1 MAVTKTHPIKSTLKA
16 AIDYICNS
24 EKTDGKL
31 LVSSYG
37 CAAETADI
45 EFAWTRRHAI
55 DKGTNLGR
63 HLIQAFQPGE
73 VTPEQAHEI
82 GMELAKEILG
92 GKYEFV
98 LTTHIDKDH
107 VHNHLIFNAVS
118 FADHKHYHSNKRSY
132 HYIRR
137 TSDRLCKEH
146 GLSVIILGQD
156 KGKSYIEHQAT
167 QNGTSYKAKLKAAID
182 RLLPACSDLEE
193 LLRRLQREGY
203 EIKRGKY
210 ISAREPDRERFTR
223 LKTLGV
229 DYTEEAIAARIA
241 GRSRPSRRPKQR
253 DGEISL
259 LIDIQNNIKA
269 QQSAGY
275 RRWATI
281 ENLKRIAD
289 TSNFLTEH
297 GIGSYE
303 ELLDRCEAVSTS
315 VARLKAD
322 LRDTGTRIDELALKM
337 KHVGTY
343 RQLNQID
350 ESYPHRYTD
359 GQLCLETDAAIRIC
373 FLAGFDLEIWMRDF
387 VEPYYFSYEYYQR
400 YGVFP
405 FGERAHGIEGVLQ
418 TYGEY
423 FNEPDY
429 VKVFRLME
437 FIQFG
442 QYRGHLPCP
451 CGSGE
456 KTRSC
461 HGKFIKKFFENSN
474 LKIIVQRDY
483 KTIKEVLY
491 AYYEQ
496 SRNTKAT
503 K

>member
-16 AIDYICNS
+16 AIDYICNP

-37 CAAETADI
+37 CTAETADI
-45 EFAWTRRHAI
+45 EFSWTRRHAI

-132 HYIRR
+132 HDIRR

-146 GLSVIILGQD
+146 GLSVIIPGQD

-182 RLLPACSDLEE
+182 RLLPVCSDLEE

-210 ISAREPDRERFTR
+210 ISARAPDQERFTR

-229 DYTEEAIAARIA
+229 DYTEEALAARIA
-241 GRSRPSRRPKQR
+241 GRSRPSRQLKRQ
-253 DGEISL
+253 DGKISL

-297 GIGSYE
+297 GISSYE
-303 ELLDRCEAVSTS
+303 ELSDWCEAASVS
-315 VARLKAD
+315 AAQLKAD
-322 LRDTGTRIDELALKM
+322 LRDTGAKIDELALKM

-343 RQLNQID
+343 RQLKPIYD
-350 ESYPHRYTD
+350 RYKASRD
-359 GQLCLETDAAIRIC
+359 KGK
-373 FLAGFDLEIWMRDF
+373 FL
-387 VEPYYFSYEYYQR
+387 
-400 YGVFP
+400 
-405 FGERAHGIEGVLQ
+405 
-418 TYGEY
+418 
-423 FNEPDY
+423 
-429 VKVFRLME
+429 
-437 FIQFG
+437 
-442 QYRGHLPCP
+442 RGHESEIILF
-451 CGSGE
+451 E
-456 KTRSC
+456 AAARE
-461 HGKFIKKFFENSN
+461 IKKAGLARLPSAEKLKVELDGLSARKTSMQAELRKIQREDKEYDTLRRNVDALLDVSMMQVWRHRLDNS
-474 LKIIVQRDY
+474 I
-483 KTIKEVLY
+483 E
-491 AYYEQ
+491 
-496 SRNTKAT
+496 
-503 K
+503 

>member
-16 AIDYICNS
+16 AIDYICNP

-45 EFAWTRRHAI
+45 EFSWTRRHAI

-92 GKYEFV
+92 SKYEFV

-132 HYIRR
+132 HDIRR

-146 GLSVIILGQD
+146 GLSVIIPGQD
-156 KGKSYIEHQAT
+156 KGKSYIEHQAA

-210 ISAREPDRERFTR
+210 ISARAPNQERFTR

-229 DYTEEAIAARIA
+229 DYTEEALAARIA
-241 GRSRPSRRPKQR
+241 GRSRPSHQPKQR
-253 DGEISL
+253 NGKISL

-303 ELLDRCEAVSTS
+303 ELLDRCEAASAS
-315 VARLKAD
+315 VVRLKAD
-322 LRDTGTRIDELALKM
+322 LRDTGAKIDELTLKM

-343 RQLNQID
+343 RQLKPIYD
-350 ESYPHRYTD
+350 RYKASRD
-359 GQLCLETDAAIRIC
+359 KEK
-373 FLAGFDLEIWMRDF
+373 FL
-387 VEPYYFSYEYYQR
+387 
-400 YGVFP
+400 
-405 FGERAHGIEGVLQ
+405 
-418 TYGEY
+418 
-423 FNEPDY
+423 
-429 VKVFRLME
+429 
-437 FIQFG
+437 
-442 QYRGHLPCP
+442 RGHESEIILFEAAARELKRLGAVPLPTTE
-451 CGSGE
+451 SMKTELANLNAE
-456 KTRSC
+456 KERLLA
-461 HGKFIKKFFENSN
+461 E
-474 LKIIVQRDY
+474 Y
-483 KTIKEVLY
+483 KTTRTEAQEYDTVKQNVDALLTVPKEQ
-491 AYYEQ
+491 EQ
-496 SRNTKAT
+496 QRRHELE
-503 K
+503 

>member
-16 AIDYICNS
+16 AIDYICNP

-146 GLSVIILGQD
+146 GLSVIIPGQD

-182 RLLPACSDLEE
+182 RLLPACSNLEE

-210 ISAREPDRERFTR
+210 ISARAPDQERFTR
-223 LKTLGV
+223 LKTLGA
-229 DYTEEAIAARIA
+229 DYTEEALAARIA
-241 GRSRPSRRPKQR
+241 GRARPSRQPKQR
-253 DGEISL
+253 SGKISL

-303 ELLDRCEAVSTS
+303 ELMDRCEAASVSVS
-315 VARLKAD
+315 RLKAD
-322 LRDTGTRIDELALKM
+322 LRDTGAKIDELTLKM

-343 RQLNQID
+343 RQLKPIYD
-350 ESYPHRYTD
+350 RYKASRD
-359 GQLCLETDAAIRIC
+359 KEK
-373 FLAGFDLEIWMRDF
+373 FL
-387 VEPYYFSYEYYQR
+387 
-400 YGVFP
+400 
-405 FGERAHGIEGVLQ
+405 
-418 TYGEY
+418 
-423 FNEPDY
+423 
-429 VKVFRLME
+429 
-437 FIQFG
+437 
-442 QYRGHLPCP
+442 RGHESEIILFEAAARECKRLGAVPLPVT
-451 CGSGE
+451 E
-456 KTRSC
+456 RMQAEMDELNARKTTLKAELQKAQREERNYAAMRRNVEDFLSPPQQEQER
-461 HGKFIKKFFENSN
+461 KKNVE
-474 LKIIVQRDY
+474 L
-483 KTIKEVLY
+483 E
-491 AYYEQ
+491 
-496 SRNTKAT
+496 
-503 K
+503 

>member
-1 MAVTKTHPIKSTLKA
+1 MAVTKTYPIKSTLKA
-16 AIDYICNS
+16 AIDYICNP

-118 FADHKHYHSNKRSY
+118 FTDHKHYHSNKRSY

-137 TSDRLCKEH
+137 TSDRICKEH
-146 GLSVIILGQD
+146 GLSVIIPGQA
-156 KGKSYIEHQAT
+156 KGKSYIEHQAA
-167 QNGTSYKAKLKAAID
+167 QAGTSYKAKLKAAID
-182 RLLPACSDLEE
+182 RLIPASADFEDL
-193 LLRRLQREGY
+193 LLRLQREGY

-210 ISAREPDRERFTR
+210 VSCRASDQERFTR
-223 LKTLGV
+223 MKTLGV
-229 DYTEEAIAARIA
+229 DYTEEAITARIA
-241 GRSRPSRRPKQR
+241 GRSRPSRQPKQR
-253 DGEISL
+253 NGRISL
-259 LIDIQNNIKA
+259 LVDIQNNIKA

-303 ELLDRCEAVSTS
+303 ELLDRCESASAS
-315 VARLKAD
+315 VAQLKAD
-322 LRDTGTRIDELALKM
+322 LRDTGAKVDELTLKM
-337 KHVGTY
+337 KHVATY
-343 RQLNQID
+343 RQLKPIYDRYKASRDKEKFLRGHESEIILFEAAARECKRLGAVPLPATERMQAEMD
-350 ESYPHRYTD
+350 ELNARKAVLKADLQKAQCDERDY
-359 GQLCLETDAAIRIC
+359 AAIQRNVED
-373 FLAGFDLEIWMRDF
+373 FLSPPQPEQERKKNVELE
-387 VEPYYFSYEYYQR
+387 
-400 YGVFP
+400 
-405 FGERAHGIEGVLQ
+405 
-418 TYGEY
+418 
-423 FNEPDY
+423 
-429 VKVFRLME
+429 
-437 FIQFG
+437 
-442 QYRGHLPCP
+442 
-451 CGSGE
+451 
-456 KTRSC
+456 
-461 HGKFIKKFFENSN
+461 
-474 LKIIVQRDY
+474 
-483 KTIKEVLY
+483 
-491 AYYEQ
+491 
-496 SRNTKAT
+496 
-503 K
+503 

>member
-16 AIDYICNS
+16 AIDYICNP

-118 FADHKHYHSNKRSY
+118 FTDHKHYHSNKRSY

-137 TSDRLCKEH
+137 TSDRICKEH
-146 GLSVIILGQD
+146 GLSVIIPGQA
-156 KGKSYIEHQAT
+156 KGKSYIEHQAA
-167 QNGTSYKAKLKAAID
+167 QAGTSYKAKLKAAID
-182 RLLPACSDLEE
+182 RLIPASADFEDL
-193 LLRRLQREGY
+193 LLRLQREGY

-210 ISAREPDRERFTR
+210 VSCRASDQERFTR
-223 LKTLGV
+223 MKTLGV
-229 DYTEEAIAARIA
+229 DYTEEAITARIT
-241 GRSRPSRRPKQR
+241 GRSRPSRQPKQR
-253 DGEISL
+253 NGRISL
-259 LIDIQNNIKA
+259 LVDIQNNIKA

-303 ELLDRCEAVSTS
+303 ELLDRCESASAS
-315 VARLKAD
+315 VAQLKAD
-322 LRDTGTRIDELALKM
+322 LRDTGAKVDELTLKM
-337 KHVGTY
+337 KHVATY
-343 RQLNQID
+343 RQLKPIYDRYKASRDKEKFLRGHESEIILFEAAARECKRLGAVPLPATERMQAEMD
-350 ESYPHRYTD
+350 ELNARKAVLKADLQKAQCDERDY
-359 GQLCLETDAAIRIC
+359 AAIQRNVED
-373 FLAGFDLEIWMRDF
+373 FLSPPQPEQERKKNVELE
-387 VEPYYFSYEYYQR
+387 
-400 YGVFP
+400 
-405 FGERAHGIEGVLQ
+405 
-418 TYGEY
+418 
-423 FNEPDY
+423 
-429 VKVFRLME
+429 
-437 FIQFG
+437 
-442 QYRGHLPCP
+442 
-451 CGSGE
+451 
-456 KTRSC
+456 
-461 HGKFIKKFFENSN
+461 
-474 LKIIVQRDY
+474 
-483 KTIKEVLY
+483 
-491 AYYEQ
+491 
-496 SRNTKAT
+496 
-503 K
+503 

>member
-146 GLSVIILGQD
+146 GLSVIIPGQD
-156 KGKSYIEHQAT
+156 KGKSYIEHQAA

-210 ISAREPDRERFTR
+210 ISARAPDQERFTR

-229 DYTEEAIAARIA
+229 DYTEEALVARIA
-241 GRSRPSRRPKQR
+241 GRARPSRQLEQR
-253 DGEISL
+253 SGKISL

-303 ELLDRCEAVSTS
+303 DLLDRCETASAS
-315 VARLKAD
+315 VVRLKAD
-322 LRDTGTRIDELALKM
+322 LRDTGAKIDELTLKM
-337 KHVGTY
+337 KHVATY
-343 RQLNQID
+343 RQLKPIYD
-350 ESYPHRYTD
+350 RYKASRD
-359 GQLCLETDAAIRIC
+359 KEK
-373 FLAGFDLEIWMRDF
+373 FL
-387 VEPYYFSYEYYQR
+387 
-400 YGVFP
+400 
-405 FGERAHGIEGVLQ
+405 
-418 TYGEY
+418 
-423 FNEPDY
+423 
-429 VKVFRLME
+429 
-437 FIQFG
+437 
-442 QYRGHLPCP
+442 RGHESEIILFEAAARECKRLGAVPLPAT
-451 CGSGE
+451 E
-456 KTRSC
+456 RMQAEMDELNARKAALKAELQKT
-461 HGKFIKKFFENSN
+461 
-474 LKIIVQRDY
+474 QREEQDY
-483 KTIKEVLY
+483 AAMRRNVEDFLSPPQP
-491 AYYEQ
+491 EQ
-496 SRNTKAT
+496 ERTKDVELE
-503 K
+503 